1 MTITPLQAM
10 ARAASTL
17 VSDHDVTDV
26 LAQLLADAA
35 ESLDASAAGMLLLRP
50 GGLLEV
56 LTATSHRA
64 LDLELYQAQER
75 RGPCAEAATT
85 DAVVIGTDLASIRA
99 RWPGLAPLIEAA
111 GYVAVQAYPL
121 HWHGQVLGAFNVF
134 HERELS
140 SQPRELGQAFAD
152 VATLV
157 LVTPTHLSTP
167 TLTSLVD
174 AALGGRTVIEQAKGV
189 LAYRLAVST
198 ETAYSILVR
207 RARDT
212 GSSVTATAHD
222 IVKSAYNS

>member
-1 MTITPLQAM
+1 MSITPLQAM

-17 VSDHDVTDV
+17 VADHDVTDV
-26 LAQLLADAA
+26 LAQLLADAT

-75 RGPCAEAATT
+75 RGPCAEAVTT
-85 DAVVIGTDLASIRA
+85 DAVVIATDLASIRT
-99 RWPGLAPLIEAA
+99 RWPSLAPLIEAA

-134 HERELS
+134 YERELRP
-140 SQPRELGQAFAD
+140 QTDELGQAFAD

-157 LVTPTHLSTP
+157 LVTPTHLSIP
-167 TLTSLVD
+167 TLASLVD
-174 AALGGRTVIEQAKGV
+174 AALSGRTVIEQAKGV
-189 LAYRLAVST
+189 LAYQLTVTT
-198 ETAYSILVR
+198 EKAYSILLR

-212 GSSVTATAHD
+212 GSSVTATAQD
-222 IVKSAYNS
+222 IVKGAYSS

>member
-26 LAQLLADAA
+26 LTQLLADAV
-35 ESLDASAAGMLLLRP
+35 ESLHASAAGMLLLRP

-64 LDLELYQAQER
+64 LDLELYQAQEQ

-85 DAVVIGTDLASIRA
+85 DATVIGPDLDSIRA

-111 GYVAVQAYPL
+111 GYVAVQAHPL

-140 SQPRELGQAFAD
+140 AEPGELGQAFAD

-167 TLTSLVD
+167 SLTALVD
-174 AALGGRTVIEQAKGV
+174 AALRGRTVIEQAKGV
-189 LAYRLAVST
+189 LAYQLAVST
-198 ETAYSILVR
+198 EKAYGVLLG
-207 RARDT
+207 RARDN
-212 GSSVTATAHD
+212 GSTVTATAQN
-222 IVKSAYNS
+222 IVKSAYRS

>member
-1 MTITPLQAM
+1 MKITPLQAM

-26 LAQLLADAA
+26 LARLLADAV

-50 GGLLEV
+50 HGLLEV

-85 DAVVIGTDLASIRA
+85 DAAVVAVDLASIRD
-99 RWPGLAPLIEAA
+99 RWPELAPLIESA
-111 GYVAVQAYPL
+111 GYVAVQAHPL
-121 HWHGQVLGAFNVF
+121 HWHGQVLGALNVF
-134 HERELS
+134 HDRELPS
-140 SQPRELGQAFAD
+140 PADDMGQAFAD

-157 LVTPTHLSTP
+157 LVTPTQLSTP
-167 TLTSLVD
+167 TLAALVD
-174 AALGGRTVIEQAKGV
+174 AALSGRTVIEQAKGV

-198 ETAYSILVR
+198 EQAYTELLR
-207 RARDT
+207 RASEG
-212 GSSVTATAHD
+212 GSSVTATARL
-222 IVKSAYNS
+222 IVRDAYSS